1 MSLRILDNFYS
12 NAISDNLK
20 NIEMKKISQSDLA
33 NELNLL
39 GINIHK
45 NNISLIESNK
55 KSVRDFELL
64 EIIKVLD
71 LDFESLL
78 NDIENRLQFF
88 AFIKNE
94 EVLLGLLISIIPL
107 YFLSKNSIN
116 FCKTILLFYFL

>member
-1 MSLRILDNFYS
+1 
-12 NAISDNLK
+12 
-20 NIEMKKISQSDLA
+20 MKKISQSDLA

-55 KSVRDFELL
+55 KSVRDFELW

-88 AFIKNE
+88 AFIK
-94 EVLLGLLISIIPL
+94 
-107 YFLSKNSIN
+107 K
-116 FCKTILLFYFL
+116 

>member
-55 KSVRDFELL
+55 NL
-64 EIIKVLD
+64 
-71 LDFESLL
+71 
-78 NDIENRLQFF
+78 
-88 AFIKNE
+88 
-94 EVLLGLLISIIPL
+94 
-107 YFLSKNSIN
+107 
-116 FCKTILLFYFL
+116 

>member
-55 KSVRDFELL
+55 KSVRDFELW

-88 AFIKNE
+88 AFIK
-94 EVLLGLLISIIPL
+94 
-107 YFLSKNSIN
+107 K
-116 FCKTILLFYFL
+116 